1 MFNFVTYSIGIMA
14 KKKKHKHHKNVPSL
28 IEVEKDYGF
37 FEDFMEYGPQYD
49 TLNDCPIIPGET
61 MTVQCIS
68 FKKLA
73 SSTRKLLRSIMED
86 LVLSYWES
94 ERQIP
99 FGGKLNKMR
108 EAAIREGYSLTG
120 QYAKD
125 SDDLK
130 HLLNECVPTVINKE
144 LQKESDQQADKD

>member
-1 MFNFVTYSIGIMA
+1 MA
-14 KKKKHKHHKNVPSL
+14 KKKKRKQNKSTPSL

-37 FEDFMEYGPQYD
+37 FEDFVEYGPQYD
-49 TLNDCPIIPGET
+49 TLNDCPIIAGET
-61 MTVQCIS
+61 ETVQRIS

-86 LVLSYWES
+86 LILDYWES

-125 SDDLK
+125 SNELK
-130 HLLNECVPTVINKE
+130 HLLNECVPIVINKE
-144 LQKESDQQADKD
+144 LQKEFDQQPDKA

>member
-1 MFNFVTYSIGIMA
+1 
-14 KKKKHKHHKNVPSL
+14 
-28 IEVEKDYGF
+28 
-37 FEDFMEYGPQYD
+37 MEYGPQYD

-61 MTVQCIS
+61 ETVQRIS

-86 LVLSYWES
+86 LVLDYWKN

-108 EAAIREGYSLTG
+108 ETAIREGYSLTG

-125 SDDLK
+125 SDELK
-130 HLLNECVPTVINKE
+130 HMLNECVPILINKE
-144 LQKESDQQADKD
+144 LQKENDQQTDKQ